1 MSFFPGTIFHLTS
14 LTKMLIRSPTPLFI
28 NSLEPVH
35 FVKKLRNTFYKVGR
49 PLTLECTFGGSQRI
63 HVSWAK
69 DGKPV
74 WASYKYNVKTTD
86 SSSALQVLNSDSRE
100 AVGRYSCEI
109 SNSESSAVC
118 HTVVRIGTAAF
129 NSALTQNDHQ
139 SCLSACCY

>member
-1 MSFFPGTIFHLTS
+1 M
-14 LTKMLIRSPTPLFI
+14 LTKSHTLLFI
-28 NSLEPVH
+28 NPLEPVH
-35 FVKKLRNTFYKVGR
+35 FVKRLRNTFYKVGG

-118 HTVVRIGTAAF
+118 HSLVRIGTAAP
-129 NSALTQNDHQ
+129 LT
-139 SCLSACCY
+139 LL